1 MSPLSDAQKRA
12 MEKYETTQEL
22 IRFRVPKGDKEIYV
36 QHAKKMGESLA
47 AFLQRAAK
55 ETMERDLEREI

>member
-47 AFLQRAAK
+47 TFLQRAAK
-55 ETMERDLEREI
+55 EAVAHDLEREI